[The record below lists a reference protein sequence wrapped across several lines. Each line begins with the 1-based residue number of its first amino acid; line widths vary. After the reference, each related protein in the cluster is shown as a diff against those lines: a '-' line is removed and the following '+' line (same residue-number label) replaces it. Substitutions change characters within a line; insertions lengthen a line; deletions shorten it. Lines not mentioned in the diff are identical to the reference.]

1 MEIVALDAADGGK
14 HEHDKDCAAN
24 LCSQLKII
32 RLNGKPCGV
41 EVGIQNQIHRI
52 LNQVKH

>member
-41 EVGIQNQIHRI
+41 EVWIQNQIHRI
-52 LNQVKH
+52 LNQVEH